1 MFPTGNMAARTPIT
15 APVELGQ
22 LIRRERTA
30 QGILQEDLALAAG
43 TGRRFIIEL
52 ERGKPTVRLGEVLSV
67 LQTLGLGIHVER
79 ASATHNAGG

>member
-1 MFPTGNMAARTPIT
+1 MAAATPIT
-15 APVELGQ
+15 APAELGA

-52 ERGKPTVRLGEVLSV
+52 ERGKPTVRLAEVLAV
-67 LQTLGLGIHVER
+67 LHTLGLGIQIER
-79 ASATHNAGG
+79 ARGAQAADV